1 MATQPKIRES
11 ESETIVPFR
20 PYNMLQEM
28 ERLFEQFMPTGW
40 SRPAGLERSLLAD
53 ISPKIDVID
62 QDDTILV
69 KAALPGVQKD
79 DLEVSTTDHSVTIR
93 GSMRKESK
101 EEKKGEYYRREIST
115 GNFLRTV
122 ALPSSIDE
130 KGIKAKFRDG
140 MLELTMPKLEREKR
154 HNIRIETD

>member
-1 MATQPKIRES
+1 MATHPKVKET
-11 ESETIVPFR
+11 ESETVVPFR

-28 ERLFEQFMPTGW
+28 ERMFEQFMPSGFM
-40 SRPAGLERSLLAD
+40 RPTGLERTSLSD
-53 ISPKIDVID
+53 VSPRIDVID

-69 KAALPGVQKD
+69 KAALPGVEKD

-122 ALPSSIDE
+122 TLPSSIDE

-140 MLELTMPKLEREKR
+140 LLELTMPKLEREKR
-154 HNIRIETD
+154 HNIKIETD